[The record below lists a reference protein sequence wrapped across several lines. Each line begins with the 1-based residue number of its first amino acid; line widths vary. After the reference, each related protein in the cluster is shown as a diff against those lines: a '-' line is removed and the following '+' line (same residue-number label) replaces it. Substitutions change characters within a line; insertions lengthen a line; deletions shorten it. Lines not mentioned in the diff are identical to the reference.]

1 MFIKKLSAAFF
12 LAILTIETSQAASAP
27 ESFAPIVDQA
37 MPAVVNI
44 STTQN
49 VEVRNP
55 FDDFRFNMPEGDQF
69 DMFREFLDREF
80 GGNGGAGGEGNEART
95 RKATSLGSG
104 FIIDPS
110 GFIVTNSHVIQGAD
124 EITVTLSNDPEKNHK
139 AKIIGSDPK
148 TDIAVL
154 KIEGS
159 NLPHLKFSNSEQA
172 KVGDW
177 IIAIGNPFGLGGTV
191 TAGIISAKSRLIPGL
206 HDEFIQTDAS
216 INKGNSGGPL
226 ISMDGQVVGINS
238 VIISPSGGNVGI
250 GLAIPSNLAQPIIK
264 QLKEKG
270 SVTRGWLGVKI
281 QPITE
286 EIAANLKLPDTKGAL
301 VADVVKDGPA
311 DKAGLKVGDV
321 VTKFDD
327 KPITQMQKLP
337 IIVADTPI
345 GKKVMVEIFRDGK
358 LLQASVIVEKLVE
371 QEDAQKTENAVDQN
385 AKQSSNILGLKV
397 ETITPNHRTKFKIA
411 KNINGV
417 VITKIARNTSAFE
430 AGIRAGDVIMS
441 INKVKIESAE
451 QAEKVVAE
459 AKKSGGRTVVLLMSR
474 ANSTSFVALPIE

>member
-1 MFIKKLSAAFF
+1 MFTKKLSAAFF
-12 LAILTIETSQAASAP
+12 LAIFSFNSAHAASAP
-27 ESFAPIVDQA
+27 ETFAPTVDQA

-49 VEVRNP
+49 VEVKNP
-55 FDDFRFNMPEGDQF
+55 FDDFRHSMPEGDQF
-69 DMFREFLDREF
+69 DMFREFFDREF
-80 GGNGGAGGEGNEART
+80 GGGGEGSEART

-104 FIIDPS
+104 FLIDPN
-110 GFIVTNSHVIQGAD
+110 GFIVTNHHVIQGAD
-124 EITVTLSNDPEKNHK
+124 EITVTLSNDPDKNHK
-139 AKIIGSDPK
+139 AKIIGSDAK

-154 KIEGS
+154 KIEAT
-159 NLPHLKFSNSEQA
+159 NLPYLKFSNSDQA

-216 INKGNSGGPL
+216 INRGNSGGPL

-250 GLAIPSNLAQPIIK
+250 GLAIPSNLAQPIIN

-270 SVTRGWLGVKI
+270 TITRGWLGVKI

-286 EIAANLKLPDTKGAL
+286 ELAANLKLPDTKGAL
-301 VADVVKDGPA
+301 VAEVVKDGPA
-311 DKAGLKVGDV
+311 EKAGIKVGDV
-321 VTKFDD
+321 VTKFDE

-337 IIVADTPI
+337 RVVADTPI
-345 GKKVMVEIFRDGK
+345 GKKVNVEIFRDGK
-358 LLQASVIVEKLVE
+358 LLQTSAVVEKLLE
-371 QEDAQKTENAVDQN
+371 QEDEQKAQKADETNSKLSAN
-385 AKQSSNILGLKV
+385 LLGLRV
-397 ETITPNHRTKFKIA
+397 ETITGNHRAKFKIA

-417 VITKIARNTSAFE
+417 VITKISRNTAAFE
-430 AGIRAGDVIMS
+430 SGLRAGDVIIS

-451 QAEKVVAE
+451 QAEKIVSD
-459 AKKSGGRTVVLLMSR
+459 AKKNGGKTVVLLMSR
-474 ANSTSFVALPIE
+474 ANSSSFVALPIE

>member
-1 MFIKKLSAAFF
+1 MFLKKLFAFLIITLATTSAAF
-12 LAILTIETSQAASAP
+12 AAAAP
-27 ESFAPIVDQA
+27 ETFAPIVDQA

-69 DMFREFLDREF
+69 DIFREFLDKEF
-80 GGNGGAGGEGNEART
+80 GGSGGENGESRT
-95 RKATSLGSG
+95 RKASSLGSG
-104 FIIDPS
+104 FIIDPN
-110 GFIVTNSHVIQGAD
+110 GYIVTNHHVIQGAE
-124 EITVTLSNDPEKNHK
+124 EITVTLSNDPDKNHK
-139 AKIIGSDPK
+139 AKIIGSDAK

-154 KIEGS
+154 KIEAT
-159 NLPHLKFSNSEQA
+159 NLPFLKFSDSDKS

-191 TAGIISAKSRLIPGL
+191 TAGIISAKSRLIPGM

-216 INKGNSGGPL
+216 INRGNSGGPL

-250 GLAIPSNLAQPIIK
+250 GLAIPSNLAQPIIN

-270 SVTRGWLGVKI
+270 TIIRGWLGVKI

-286 EIAANLKLPDTKGAL
+286 ELALNLKLPDTKGAL
-301 VADVVKDGPA
+301 VAEVVKDGPA
-311 DKAGLKVGDV
+311 DKAGIKVGDV

-337 IIVADTPI
+337 RVVAETPI
-345 GKKVMVEIFRDGK
+345 GKKVLVEIFRDGK
-358 LLQASVIVEKLVE
+358 TLQTSAVVEKLVE
-371 QEDAQKTENAVDQN
+371 QDDTLKSEGASEQN
-385 AKQSSNILGLKV
+385 GKNSSSILGFRV
-397 ETITPNHRTKFKIA
+397 ETMTPVHRTKFKIA
-411 KNINGV
+411 KNVNGV
-417 VITKIARNTSAFE
+417 VITKTARNTSAFE
-430 AGIRAGDVIMS
+430 AGLRVGDVIVS
-441 INKVKIESAE
+441 INKVKVENAE

-459 AKKSGGRTVVLLMSR
+459 LKKSGSATVVLLISR
-474 ANSTSFVALPIE
+474 ANSSSFVALPIE